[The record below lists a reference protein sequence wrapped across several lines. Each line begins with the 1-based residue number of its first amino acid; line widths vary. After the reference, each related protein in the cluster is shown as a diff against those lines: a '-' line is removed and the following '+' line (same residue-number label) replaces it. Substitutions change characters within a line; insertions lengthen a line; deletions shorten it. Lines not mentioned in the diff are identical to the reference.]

1 MSLASPHVMLDL
13 RMVEG
18 SLHGIARYAL
28 ELARRLPKL
37 APAWRFTGLVGPAGL
52 PSGLGELAP
61 PIPLVSS
68 RAAFLS
74 PTEQPLLAASLAQHR
89 PDLFHATSFSVPALW
104 AGALVATLHDANHLA
119 LPEAYGVKQRLYYR
133 LVVGPTARRAR
144 ALITVSD
151 FSRTELAHH
160 LKLSPYRFQVIPQ
173 GVDAA
178 FAPMRASGIE
188 TSRLRMGTPE
198 GYLLSVGNA
207 KAYKNLALLGRIS
220 PRLPLPLR
228 VVAGAT
234 AAAEVG
240 LPEGIRVLSGLDEPQ
255 LREAYACATALL
267 FPSRYEGFGLPAL
280 EAMASGVPVIAADG
294 SALREVVAGAGLLV
308 PPDDEEGWV
317 QAVLRLRRDPEL
329 RRELV
334 EAGLARAARMTWE
347 LCAQR
352 TLQVYR
358 RALGDM

>member
-1 MSLASPHVMLDL
+1 MSTAAPHVMLDL

-18 SLHGIARYAL
+18 ALHGIARYAL
-28 ELARRLPKL
+28 ELARRLPAL
-37 APAWRFTGLVGPAGL
+37 APGWRFTGLLGPRGL
-52 PSGLGELAP
+52 PPGLGALTP
-61 PIPLVSS
+61 SIPLVTS

-74 PTEQPLLAASLAQHR
+74 PAEQPLLTASLAQHR
-89 PDLFHATSFSVPALW
+89 PDLFHATSFSLPALW
-104 AGALVATLHDANHLA
+104 PGPLVATLHDANHLA
-119 LPEAYGVKQRLYYR
+119 LPQLYGAKQRLYYR

-144 ALITVSD
+144 ALITVSE
-151 FSRTELAHH
+151 FSRAELAQH
-160 LKLSPYRFQVIPQ
+160 LGLSPYRFQVIPQ
-173 GVDAA
+173 GVDPT
-178 FAPMRASGIE
+178 FSPLGASTIE
-188 TSRLRMGTPE
+188 TARQRMGVRG
-198 GYLLSVGNA
+198 GYLLGVGNA
-207 KAYKNLALLGRIS
+207 KAYKNLGLLGRIS
-220 PRLPLPLR
+220 DRLPLPLR

-234 AAAEVG
+234 DASALG
-240 LPEGIRVLSGLDEPQ
+240 LPEGIRILSGLDEAQ
-255 LREAYACATALL
+255 LREVYACASTLL

-294 SALREVVAGAGLLV
+294 SALREVVGGAGLLV
-308 PPDDEEGWV
+308 PPDDEEGWI

-329 RRELV
+329 RRELI